1 MIQWYGISRMEVD
14 TEQKCIEDVL
24 GIWAVF
30 DDMHPL
36 VLLPLSPKATSTSP
50 CGRVESVSGS
60 ANQQCSWLQPSF
72 MR

>member
-1 MIQWYGISRMEVD
+1 MIQWYGISGMEVD

-50 CGRVESVSGS
+50 C
-60 ANQQCSWLQPSF
+60 
-72 MR
+72 